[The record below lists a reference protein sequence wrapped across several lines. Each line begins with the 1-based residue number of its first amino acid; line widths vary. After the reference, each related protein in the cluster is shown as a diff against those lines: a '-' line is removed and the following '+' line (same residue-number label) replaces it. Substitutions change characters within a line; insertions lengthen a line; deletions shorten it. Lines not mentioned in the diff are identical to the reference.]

1 MRRTLA
7 PPGIIADHTSLG
19 GEQYATGCVPQ
30 RRVLLLTR
38 QMSPTPDVRA
48 QLQRIVQSS
57 TFRSAE
63 ALRNL
68 LSAFTRPAL

>member
-7 PPGIIADHTSLG
+7 PPGIADHISLR
-19 GEQYATGCVPQ
+19 GEQRATGCVPP